1 MWARVRLITLLTK
14 QSVQYMS
21 AGQWLGSDGQE
32 IDKSPILL
40 LTILV
45 SISNRG
51 TFHQRKSSPLI
62 VGAFVGE
69 RVKRQN

>member
-1 MWARVRLITLLTK
+1 
-14 QSVQYMS
+14 MS